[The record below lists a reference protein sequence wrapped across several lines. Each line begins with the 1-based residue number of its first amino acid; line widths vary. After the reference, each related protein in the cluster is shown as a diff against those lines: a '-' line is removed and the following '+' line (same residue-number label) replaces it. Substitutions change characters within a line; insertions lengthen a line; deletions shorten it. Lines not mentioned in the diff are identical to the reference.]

1 MNTTAMVSDKGQITL
16 PKILRDRLG
25 IRPGSRLEFRV
36 AADGS
41 LNVNVL
47 ATGSDAL
54 YGILAKPGEP
64 IRSVD
69 DMNAAVGEVVQ
80 ERSRRKR

>member
-1 MNTTAMVSDKGQITL
+1 MSTTAMVSDKGQVTL
-16 PKILRDRLG
+16 PKTLRDRLG

-41 LNVNVL
+41 LSVHVL

-54 YGILAKPGEP
+54 YGMLAKPGERT
-64 IRSVD
+64 RSVE
-69 DMNAAVGEVVQ
+69 DMNAAVAEAVHD
-80 ERSRRKR
+80 RSRRKR